1 MDWCWDG
8 VGVEM
13 GLGWDGF
20 GLGLGWG
27 WDGFGV
33 GLGLGFGTPSL
44 IQIRSKLAH
53 IRTSCTAVGW
63 LGDWWVVKARSLGL
77 PFGAKCGNAPPS
89 SQERSLLSSL
99 VDMEETKYFLAT

>member
-1 MDWCWDG
+1 
-8 VGVEM
+8 M
-13 GLGWDGF
+13 GLGLVWGWDGF
-20 GLGLGWG
+20 GLGWV
-27 WDGFGV
+27 WVGV

-99 VDMEETKYFLAT
+99 DDMEETKYFLAT